1 MYNSYPYTCGD
12 SITRTTYSG
21 ASDAASAFFTG
32 FTLTMFIIFLAVY
45 VLTVIGLW
53 KVFKK
58 AGKPGWHAIIPFLNL
73 YDMFEIGGQKG
84 VYIFMMFIPFVGPAI
99 YGVYSFLAN
108 YNIVRAFNQSKGFL
122 VGLTILPFIFTMI
135 LGFSSEMQYD
145 RKRLVDDDIAKK

>member
-1 MYNSYPYTCGD
+1 MYNSYPYTYGD

-21 ASDAASAFFTG
+21 ASEAANALLAG
-32 FTLTMFIIFLAVY
+32 FTLTMFVIFLAVY

-84 VYIFMMFIPFVGPAI
+84 VYIFMMFIPFVGSHLWRLFIPSKLQHRPR
-99 YGVYSFLAN
+99 V
-108 YNIVRAFNQSKGFL
+108 QSKQRL
-122 VGLTILPFIFTMI
+122 LSWSYHPSMYLH
-135 LGFSSEMQYD
+135 YD
-145 RKRLVDDDIAKK
+145 SWF